1 MPYLSWLEK
10 ALAAKLAEQPIGTPV
25 ALRAYLQLTSDHG
38 LLVAHAA
45 GMTAL
50 AERWFGANVASIYS
64 QGSAESGYLSLLV
77 QFAAGQTALVVS
89 ELVRPARDGA
99 GERPFTKLLVVGNHG
114 TIEFEDAP
122 GSDGLPVDVA
132 SPDGPREREISRE
145 VERSLRSGQPAVAG
159 AGRGFA

>member
-1 MPYLSWLEK
+1 LPYLSWLEE

-50 AERWFGANVASIYS
+50 AERWFGGKATSVYS
-64 QGSAESGYLSLLV
+64 QGSVDSGYVSLLV
-77 QFAAGQTALVVS
+77 QFAAGETALVVS

-99 GERPFTKLLVVGNHG
+99 GERPLVKLLVIGNHG

-122 GSDGLPVDVA
+122 GSDGLPVVVA
-132 SPDGPREREISRE
+132 PPDGPRERELARE
-145 VERSLRSGQPAVAG
+145 VERSLGSGQPAVAG
-159 AGRGFA
+159 AG